1 MWGSQIDFQFKEKE
15 YGMPPACVTS
25 RFRWGFLIVFEFVRY
40 QRNDSSQSGSI
51 YATGHETGCVCVHC
65 QFTAQVIL
73 DASHFRDGKS
83 RKAVWTT

>member
-1 MWGSQIDFQFKEKE
+1 MIHLSPIQLTQQAMKLV
-15 YGMPPACVTS
+15 A
-25 RFRWGFLIVFEFVRY
+25 
-40 QRNDSSQSGSI
+40 
-51 YATGHETGCVCVHC
+51 VCVHC